1 MSRQNWPL
9 ACVLVALAAAPLAA
23 PVSAQDQIVSY
34 NPDFFTSANP
44 ATAMDM
50 INRLPGFAFDGGS
63 GTRGFSGNAGNVQ
76 INGRRPASKNDS
88 LNTVL
93 SRILASE
100 VERIDVISGGAPGID
115 MQGKAVIANV
125 IRKSQETSSIVVTTG
140 LYYLNTGRGFVGAQV
155 QFSHTDGSRTYTL
168 GIRRDPSF
176 SDDMGG
182 AEITRF
188 DAAGNAVRT
197 LQKRTNGGGNT
208 SLNGSLETPLLNG
221 DLSLNA
227 SVSQNEYSSGTT
239 YYYAT
244 GPEEFDSTSR
254 GQNAEVGA
262 NYQLDLGGAVLDLVA
277 LQRLGNS
284 KSASLLGLGGTGD
297 RSATLRETSE
307 SIGRTA
313 LRFALSDT
321 ITIEAGAEGAYNSL
335 SGNSELS
342 IGGVTVP
349 VPSSDV
355 DVSETRGEGF
365 AVMNW
370 QVRSDLMLET
380 GIRAEYST
388 ISQAIG
394 AVAPR
399 SFFYPKPRAL
409 LSWTIDPDRL
419 LRLRV
424 EHQVGQLNFGDF
436 ISSAN
441 LTQGHVTA
449 GNPELQP
456 DNRWQYEIAYEHRFW
471 ERGALTLSAQ
481 YHDIENLLDNKPI
494 ITPQGIFDVR
504 GNIGSGVATRIS
516 LDATIPTDRL
526 GIKGG
531 LLNLEGDWSD
541 SELTDPVTGLPR
553 RLAGQDPHSYEA
565 SFTQDLTDLNSTWSV
580 SYYQG
585 WTENS
590 YRLRQYNLSYG
601 APTMSASWT
610 YRPSNALN
618 FTFSVNNLMQAQRR
632 SNRDYY
638 DLPRNVGM
646 VTRRETE
653 ISYSRPRFYLNMRK
667 TFN

>member
-9 ACVLVALAAAPLAA
+9 ACVFVAFAAAPLAA
-23 PVSAQDQIVSY
+23 PVNAQDQIVSY
-34 NPDFFTSANP
+34 NPDFFSSATP

-88 LNTVL
+88 LSTVL
-93 SRILASE
+93 SRILSSE
-100 VERIDVISGGAPGID
+100 VERIDVVSGGAPGID

-125 IRKSQETSSIVVTTG
+125 IRKSQDTRSIVVTTG
-140 LYYLNTGRGFVGAQV
+140 LYYMNTGRGFMAGQI
-155 QFSHTDGSRTYTL
+155 QFSHTDGTRTYTL

-197 LQKRTNGGGNT
+197 VQKRRNGGGNT

-244 GPEEFDSTSR
+244 GPEEFASTSR

-262 NYQLDLGGAVLDLVA
+262 NYQLDLVGVVLDLVA

-297 RSATLRETSE
+297 RSATLRETRE
-307 SIGRTA
+307 SIGRAA
-313 LRFALSDT
+313 LRFPLGET
-321 ITIEAGAEGAYNSL
+321 ITIEGGAEGAYNSL
-335 SGNSELS
+335 SGSSELS
-342 IGGVTVP
+342 IGGVTVS

-355 DVSETRGEGF
+355 DVSETRGEAF
-365 AVMNW
+365 AIMNW

-388 ISQAIG
+388 ISQATG

-441 LTQGHVTA
+441 LTQGQVTA

-471 ERGALTLSAQ
+471 ERGALTLSFQ
-481 YHDIENLLDNKPI
+481 YHGIDNLLDNKPI
-494 ITPQGIFDVR
+494 VTPQGIFDVR
-504 GNIGSGVATRIS
+504 GNIGSGTATRLS
-516 LDATIPTDRL
+516 LDATIPTDRF
-526 GIKGG
+526 GIPGG

-541 SELTDPVTGLPR
+541 SLLTDPVTGLPR

-580 SYYQG
+580 SYFNG
-585 WTENS
+585 WTENG
-590 YRLRQYNLSYG
+590 YRLRQFNRNYG

-610 YRPSNALN
+610 YRPTTALN

-632 SNRDYY
+632 SDRDYY

-646 VTRRETE
+646 VTRHETE
-653 ISYSRPRFYLNMRK
+653 ISYSRPRFYLSMRK